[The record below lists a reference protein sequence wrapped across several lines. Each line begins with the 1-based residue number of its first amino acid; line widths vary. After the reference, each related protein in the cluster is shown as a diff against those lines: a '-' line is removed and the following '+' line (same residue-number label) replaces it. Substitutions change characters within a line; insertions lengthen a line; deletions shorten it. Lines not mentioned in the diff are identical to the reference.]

1 VGIST
6 SLLPSPHWS
15 LNYRTT
21 FDISEGDMQGQTL
34 SLVRDL
40 HDWQAS
46 LGISFFPAEPQDR
59 VQFSVFLREV
69 PDLELPYRVRR
80 E

>member
-1 VGIST
+1 
-6 SLLPSPHWS
+6 
-15 LNYRTT
+15 
-21 FDISEGDMQGQTL
+21 MQGQTL

-59 VQFSVFLREV
+59 VLIQFSVFLREV
-69 PDLELPYRVRR
+69 PDLELPYRVGR